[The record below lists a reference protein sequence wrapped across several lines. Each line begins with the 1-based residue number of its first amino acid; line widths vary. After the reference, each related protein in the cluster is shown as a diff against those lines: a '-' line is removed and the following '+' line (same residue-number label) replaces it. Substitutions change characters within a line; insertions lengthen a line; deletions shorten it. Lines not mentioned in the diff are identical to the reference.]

1 MILGILVKGTN
12 CIFFCNAID
21 FIFEF
26 IPQLAFMLSTF
37 GYMSLLIIVK
47 WNNDYTAD
55 TSKAPSILDVML
67 KLGLKLGDTDGHEL
81 YGEKGF

>member
-1 MILGILVKGTN
+1 
-12 CIFFCNAID
+12 
-21 FIFEF
+21 
-26 IPQLAFMLSTF
+26 MLSTF